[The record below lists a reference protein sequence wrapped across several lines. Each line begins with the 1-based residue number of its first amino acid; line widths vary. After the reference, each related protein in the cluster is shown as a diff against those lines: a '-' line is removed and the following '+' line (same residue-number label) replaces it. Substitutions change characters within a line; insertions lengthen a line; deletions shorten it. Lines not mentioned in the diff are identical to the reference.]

1 MYNLLFINNKNKQKH
16 KIENVDCADTYI
28 KRLLGLMMKEKFNGL
43 IFKQE
48 KQNRYNASIHTSF
61 MKAPID
67 IIYINNKMTIQE
79 MKTLKAWKLYIPK
92 YGNIKYIIELPEK
105 SIEKY
110 HLEIEDKVVIENEQ
124 KKKRQA
130 KKHYSNGNE
139 HY

>member
-1 MYNLLFINNKNKQKH
+1 
-16 KIENVDCADTYI
+16 
-28 KRLLGLMMKEKFNGL
+28 
-43 IFKQE
+43 
-48 KQNRYNASIHTSF
+48 
-61 MKAPID
+61 
-67 IIYINNKMTIQE
+67 MTIQE